1 MLCMYVYTMD
11 ELVPLSF
18 TDGTLRPREGDE
30 EPTLPWTYCVL
41 GALQESSHV
50 LTYFT
55 IAYEVNPI
63 ISILQI
69 KKAGTEWT
77 NDFRGGE

>member
-1 MLCMYVYTMD
+1 ME

-18 TDGTLRPREGDE
+18 TDGTLRPNREGEE
-30 EPTLPWTYCVL
+30 EPTLTWTYGVL
-41 GALQESSHV
+41 GALQKSSHV

-55 IAYEVNPI
+55 TAYEVNPT

-77 NDFRGGE
+77 NDFREG